1 MDLVG
6 LGKVRMVR
14 SKQDGGFF
22 FLSPL
27 CYFGLRFI
35 LFVAI
40 VGSPRV
46 QAPINPCDFD
56 TFWQEDAEAI
66 LAIPT
71 DDEMSDWLAWYFESH
86 RDVFA
91 YILAVETADG
101 RDASPLSSGQN
112 NDGIFI
118 WRFTQDKEKR
128 SGTGYSMPSMQET

>member
-1 MDLVG
+1 MADLRARFVPILDWIWELRG
-6 LGKVRMVR
+6 A
-14 SKQDGGFF
+14 SSTGFDLH
-22 FLSPL
+22 LS
-27 CYFGLRFI
+27 
-35 LFVAI
+35 
-40 VGSPRV
+40 
-46 QAPINPCDFD
+46 D